1 MHDLGWCIIGK
12 SMVDLL
18 FPLIELTS
26 LSVAVPELWGEMCTA
41 RLFSQGVDSLRS
53 NFTWTETSPINHFWH
68 QKTRD
73 GMLQDSEDR
82 IPLCSLILTQYR
94 SVTDRQLDGY
104 AVAYTML
111 AKPALQHTAKNQYK
125 KSAWPDTPS
134 EQACWLARVIQLSLR
149 RGGVSGRSSMLATLH
164 TACTLICPTAN
175 TVTAGESI
183 SIRGVRLV
191 ISYHCTLC
199 NVCVTAFSSIACNSC

>member
-18 FPLIELTS
+18 FPLIELSS

-149 RGGVSGRSSMLATLH
+149 RGGEGCLVDHRCLPHCTQHAHWFAPQQTLSLQVSRFLSGVSGWSSATTARSAMY
-164 TACTLICPTAN
+164 
-175 TVTAGESI
+175 V
-183 SIRGVRLV
+183 
-191 ISYHCTLC
+191 
-199 NVCVTAFSSIACNSC
+199 